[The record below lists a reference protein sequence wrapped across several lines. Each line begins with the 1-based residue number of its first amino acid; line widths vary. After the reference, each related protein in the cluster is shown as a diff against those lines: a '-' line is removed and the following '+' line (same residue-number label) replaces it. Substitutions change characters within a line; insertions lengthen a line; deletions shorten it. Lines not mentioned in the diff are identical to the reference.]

1 MYMNHFDMEMQRSV
15 DGGNE
20 IKDYEYQS
28 KDNQIKI
35 EDNHHKNEL

>member
-1 MYMNHFDMEMQRSV
+1 MNHFDMEMQRSV
-15 DGGNE
+15 DEGGNE
-20 IKDYEYQS
+20 IKDYEYQI